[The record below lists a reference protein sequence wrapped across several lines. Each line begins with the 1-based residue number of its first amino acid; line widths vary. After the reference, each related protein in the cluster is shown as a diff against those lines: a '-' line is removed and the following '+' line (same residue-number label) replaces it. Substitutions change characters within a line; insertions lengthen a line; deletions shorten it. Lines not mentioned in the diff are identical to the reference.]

1 MHAVLAS
8 SSKSRERER
17 GRRYGDRDTRG
28 LVSCRC
34 AMAAAILGSMS
45 VGKIS
50 RAKPDGATIV
60 VPTERS
66 RARRD
71 EDNTFA
77 ALRVDSGPAPYQRH
91 RPNRL

>member
-1 MHAVLAS
+1 
-8 SSKSRERER
+8 
-17 GRRYGDRDTRG
+17 
-28 LVSCRC
+28 
-34 AMAAAILGSMS
+34 MAAAILGRMS

-60 VPTERS
+60 VPAEGS

-71 EDNTFA
+71 EDNTFN

-91 RPNRL
+91 RPKRL